1 MFYQKLRMTLA
12 AGLLSIATIPFVAN
26 EAAAG
31 FGHKLVDQTGCC
43 TKCPACDHACNFSV
57 DVVDETKTCFEVES
71 KVICIPRVVFPWQKG
86 NCDAVCNN
94 GAKTRRICVLKTKD
108 YKCPKCEYSWSA
120 EKKATCCDTHSGH
133 SHGGHHSIEHA
144 PVEHAPAPPA
154 PMPAEQ
160 VAPEAPQP
168 YSLPSPAQ
176 ASRPTED
183 AYYSLFETI
192 TTR

>member
-1 MFYQKLRMTLA
+1 MFYQTLRMTLA
-12 AGLLSIATIPFVAN
+12 TGLLVFAAMPFAANQAT
-26 EAAAG
+26 AG
-31 FGHKLVDQTGCC
+31 SGHHLLDQTGCC
-43 TKCPACDHACNFSV
+43 TKCPACDHRCNFSV

-144 PVEHAPAPPA
+144 PAPPA
-154 PMPAEQ
+154 PTPAEQ

-176 ASRPTED
+176 ASRPSED